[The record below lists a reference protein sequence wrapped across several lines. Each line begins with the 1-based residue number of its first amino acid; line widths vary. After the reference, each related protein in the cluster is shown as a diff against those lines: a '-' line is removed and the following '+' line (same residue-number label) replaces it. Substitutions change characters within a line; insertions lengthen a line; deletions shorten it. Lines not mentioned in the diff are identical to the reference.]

1 MYRSIWSSFWLFLTA
16 FYTFDQLFRPK
27 LSFNWTIN
35 GQNTK
40 CWLSRPLSMLGRFWM
55 HFWNLCI
62 CHHHGRAVYDGQILS
77 FRRRPLIFKNSGIF
91 LTYTVETSPVYLP
104 WFWMSKMSKI
114 CRNFWHIFDYFGSF
128 GFGFAKFSDIWN
140 QGKYTGLV
148 PTIKIPVRSKL
159 GKVEIAEILAKCM
172 VGSFNLGGF
181 KLIKT

>member
-1 MYRSIWSSFWLFLTA
+1 MDHKWPKHKKLIISAPERARTVLNAFLEFMHLPSSRTRRIWRTDSF
-16 FYTFDQLFRPK
+16 
-27 LSFNWTIN
+27 LSTE
-35 GQNTK
+35 
-40 CWLSRPLSMLGRFWM
+40 
-55 HFWNLCI
+55 
-62 CHHHGRAVYDGQILS
+62 
-77 FRRRPLIFKNSGIF
+77 IFKNSGIF

-159 GKVEIAEILAKCM
+159 GKVEKAKISAKCM